1 MENRELEIALHCD
14 FEESENRNASCEKH
28 NKPIQKNNP
37 LKKPKKKS
45 KFSKIVNHRKRVMK
59 TLCKFLQKWNTKV
72 KFGTMA
78 HFGHEK

>member
-37 LKKPKKKS
+37 LKKPKKKI
-45 KFSKIVNHRKRVMK
+45 KILKN
-59 TLCKFLQKWNTKV
+59 CKPQKKGYENPL
-72 KFGTMA
+72 
-78 HFGHEK
+78 